1 MSESSNY
8 EESPGSWGN
17 GSDEESDHVVP
28 PTPPQH
34 EQTTLLSSF
43 DHSEPSQIFST
54 DDEDDLQQQESN
66 DDEQTQFSNGHIEK
80 EDQVARDEQSEY
92 ELEEE
97 FQAADSDDSVNENV
111 QNNADY
117 NTDEFEDNIEN
128 DLDEEQDQI
137 LYNQQ
142 DEEQD
147 DEQDDEQEIEQDS
160 DNDPDD
166 ELENEEEEQLD
177 EAENIESMEEPDEER
192 SEETSNEQPEESS
205 SVGTNNPES
214 EEVTVI
220 SSDNEEVRSEPQ
232 YEDSGSEYVDEEKSY
247 KQSIRP
253 HFEQSDGDRDDSI
266 DDNEER
272 AFYHASTPA
281 SRYAFKRPGK
291 EAQRLINYLNTTHA
305 DDLSTHLYSTH
316 LLHRINPQL
325 PKSTWA
331 SWPTRHAV
339 FTPTLNTPTIPR
351 PIDLERQDVDRKLD
365 AQLRGNNDSSNNV
378 KHNGSGGDNDEGFV
392 RQLPKFD
399 SCIAAVTGNL
409 TASDQSIRY
418 PVSEYKSS
426 IVYGSTL
433 GHGGGTKYT
442 STTGRPQEMPYNSVS
457 QGIPPFDYTRYQQT
471 ADEISDEDRDAFEHA
486 RKLVMFEI
494 SATFERIVRQRIEE
508 ENKQQAQLDEELEVP
523 PQKRRRLV
531 INPDIDFKIPQ
542 QALARM
548 IDTVDRVLMN
558 AVAVQRKRGDRK
570 PEDWITVTQNDAAV
584 GSVFARCKKLFMDD
598 IDDPRDSGSDDEE
611 NVEEKDKQRSRERK
625 ITTKNENEKL
635 LQVHEP
641 KIISARLNFKTL
653 NRINNFSLGIPPN
666 SFLRPEITSFEPD
679 QHAVNGFGYSDFNL
693 MQTSI
698 NPIYTCGLQST
709 TKLKPNKTLQDYQ
722 PDDMAFY
729 NTIDNVAEWRATPH
743 ARRLRLAYE
752 NIGRYAQPL
761 DGYNGGGSGTFG
773 TGRSYDQNWILEEY
787 TPDLMSRPV
796 FDAHIHFTQL
806 EADRQ
811 HGRSAVLGHA
821 QALRRLRRSG
831 GGGRRFL
838 KRAGLSTLYCKW
850 KRKCLKWRRR
860 QLRELRKERA
870 AEAEPDQAEA
880 DDLDEDVKFD
890 LDDNESSDGEIP
902 RLVQALNSE
911 VFQKMAVSARTPIMA
926 PRKYVKRQ
934 LGLW

>member
-1 MSESSNY
+1 MSDSSIY
-8 EESPGSWGN
+8 DESPGLWGN
-17 GSDEESDHVVP
+17 GSDEESAQVVP

-34 EQTTLLSSF
+34 EQTRLLSSF
-43 DHSEPSQIFST
+43 DHSGPSQIFST
-54 DDEDDLQQQESN
+54 DDEDDAQQHESN
-66 DDEQTQFSNGHIEK
+66 DDEQKQYNNEQIEK
-80 EDQVARDEQSEY
+80 ENQEIQDEQSEY
-92 ELEEE
+92 ELEEDLQE
-97 FQAADSDDSVNENV
+97 TDSDDIVNNNG
-111 QNNADY
+111 QNKADY
-117 NTDEFEDNIEN
+117 NIDEFENNLED
-128 DLDEEQDQI
+128 DLDEEQDEI

-147 DEQDDEQEIEQDS
+147 DEREIEQDS
-160 DNDPDD
+160 DNDLDD
-166 ELENEEEEQLD
+166 ESENEEEEQSD
-177 EAENIESMEEPDEER
+177 EAENIKSMEEPDEER
-192 SEETSNEQPEESS
+192 PEETSKEQPEESA
-205 SVGTNNPES
+205 SVGTNNSES

-220 SSDNEEVRSEPQ
+220 SSDNEEARSEIQ
-232 YEDSGSEYVDEEKSY
+232 YEDSGSEYVDEENSY

-253 HFEQSDGDRDDSI
+253 HFAQSDDDRDDSI
-266 DDNEER
+266 DDNEEK
-272 AFYHASTPA
+272 AFHYASTPA
-281 SRYAFKRPGK
+281 SRYAFKRPSK

-325 PKSTWA
+325 PKSTWTA
-331 SWPTRHAV
+331 WPSRHAV
-339 FTPTLNTPTIPR
+339 FTPTLNTPTVPR
-351 PIDLERQDVDRKLD
+351 PIDLERLDVDRKLD
-365 AQLRGNNDSSNNV
+365 AQLRGNNNSSNNV
-378 KHNGSGGDNDEGFV
+378 KHNGAGGDNDEGFV

-409 TASDQSIRY
+409 TASDQSVRY

-457 QGIPPFDYTRYQQT
+457 QGIPPFDFTRYRQT
-471 ADEISDEDRDAFEHA
+471 AEEISDERCNAFEHA

-494 SATFERIVRQRIEE
+494 SAAFERIVRQRIQE

-542 QALARM
+542 QALART

-558 AVAVQRKRGDRK
+558 AVAIQRKRGDHK

-598 IDDPRDSGSDDEE
+598 IDDPRDSDSDDEE
-611 NVEEKDKQRSRERK
+611 KVEGKEKQHSHKRK
-625 ITTKNENEKL
+625 IKTKIENEKL
-635 LQVHEP
+635 PQVQEP

-679 QHAVNGFGYSDFNL
+679 QHAVNGFAYSDLNL

-709 TKLKPNKTLQDYQ
+709 TKLKPNKPLEDYQ
-722 PDDMAFY
+722 PDDMTFY

-761 DGYNGGGSGTFG
+761 DGYNGGGSSTFG

-787 TPDLMSRPV
+787 TPDLMSRSV

-811 HGRSAVLGHA
+811 HGRSAVLRHA

-838 KRAGLSTLYCKW
+838 KRAGLSMLYRKW
-850 KRKCLKWRRR
+850 KHKCLKWRRR

-870 AEAEPDQAEA
+870 AAATEPDQAEA
-880 DDLDEDVKFD
+880 DDLDEDVKCD
-890 LDDNESSDGEIP
+890 VDDNQSSDGEVP

-926 PRKYVKRQ
+926 PRKYVRRQ